1 MDLSKTVLYEFWYNY
16 AKLEHGEN
24 VKLCYIHRD
33 SFIVHVETD
42 DISKDIAEDVETRF
56 DPSNFF
62 KKTDHYLK
70 KKIKR

>member
-62 KKTDHYLK
+62 
-70 KKIKR
+70 